1 MSNQLP
7 VKIPTDFDPM
17 AVVQQIVALGK
28 EWSLVHE
35 QEVTKR
41 TQIDATAAVAIQ
53 EIRARKK
60 LFLTYLD
67 RSFDER
73 TKNFDELFRSLDRA
87 IESNTELVPSI
98 LASISALAHKS
109 PFADLHDPQL
119 MRQMLD
125 DPDHEWTVN
134 LRLAVGS

>member
-1 MSNQLP
+1 MTSQLP
-7 VKIPTDFDPM
+7 VKIPAGFDPM
-17 AVVQQIVALGK
+17 AAVQQIVALGS
-28 EWSLVHE
+28 EWALVHE

-41 TQIDATAAVAIQ
+41 AQIGESTKVAIEQ
-53 EIRARKK
+53 IRERKE

-73 TKNFDELFRSLDRA
+73 SKNFDELFRSLDLA
-87 IESNTELVPSI
+87 IESNADLVPHI

-119 MRQMLD
+119 VRQMLD
-125 DPDHEWTVN
+125 DPDHEWTV
-134 LRLAVGS
+134 

>member
-7 VKIPTDFDPM
+7 VNIPAGFDPM
-17 AVVQQIVALGK
+17 AVVQQIVGLGR
-28 EWSLVHE
+28 EWALVHE
-35 QEVTKR
+35 QEVSKR
-41 TQIDATAAVAIQ
+41 AQISAKADVAIEQ
-53 EIRARKK
+53 IRARKK

-73 TKNFDELFRSLDRA
+73 AKNFEELFRSLDRA
-87 IESNTELVPSI
+87 IESNAELVPHI

-119 MRQMLD
+119 VRQMLE
-125 DPDHEWTVN
+125 DPDHEWTV
-134 LRLAVGS
+134 

>member
-1 MSNQLP
+1 MSDQLP
-7 VKIPTDFDPM
+7 AKIPSDFDPL
-17 AVVQQIVALGK
+17 AVVQQIVMLGK

-41 TQIDATAAVAIQ
+41 AQIDATADVAIK

-73 TKNFDELFRSLDRA
+73 AKNFDELFRSLDRA
-87 IESNTELVPSI
+87 IESNADLVPSI
-98 LASISALAHKS
+98 LTSISALAHKS

-119 MRQMLD
+119 VRNMLD
-125 DPDHEWTVN
+125 DPDHEWTV
-134 LRLAVGS
+134 